1 MKLTFDNGYVVNII
15 HPEHNSFLMIPEV
28 GYWKSDE
35 GLDLE
40 VISFQTAEE
49 LMHILI
55 QIEKL

>member
-1 MKLTFDNGYVVNII
+1 
-15 HPEHNSFLMIPEV
+15 MIPEV

>member
-1 MKLTFDNGYVVNII
+1 MKLKFNNGYEVSII
-15 HPEHNSFLMIPEV
+15 NRSEYVLTPEV

-35 GLDLE
+35 PMQ
-40 VISFQTAEE
+40 VIRFETAEE